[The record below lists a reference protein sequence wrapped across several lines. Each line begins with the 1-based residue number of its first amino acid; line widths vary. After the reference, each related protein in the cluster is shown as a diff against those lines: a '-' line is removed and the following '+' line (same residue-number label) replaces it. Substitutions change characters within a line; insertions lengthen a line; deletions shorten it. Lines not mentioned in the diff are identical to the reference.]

1 MSVFAWRP
9 APEPRGANG
18 EIHYVSEPTILQY
31 SGGGD
36 TRTRGLIKPETG
48 DIARVPGQVRLDI
61 PTLRVTGTTA
71 GQPLVVTRVF
81 LHQ

>member
-1 MSVFAWRP
+1 
-9 APEPRGANG
+9 
-18 EIHYVSEPTILQY
+18 VSEPTILQY

-48 DIARVPGQVRLDI
+48 EIARVPGHLRLDI
-61 PTLRVTGTTA
+61 PTLRVTGTNA